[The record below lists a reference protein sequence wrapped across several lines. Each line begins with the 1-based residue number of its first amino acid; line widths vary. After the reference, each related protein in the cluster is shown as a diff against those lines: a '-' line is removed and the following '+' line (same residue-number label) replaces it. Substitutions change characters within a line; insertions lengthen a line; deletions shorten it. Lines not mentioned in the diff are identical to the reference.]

1 MPILVVMER
10 DQILRLT
17 ILVLNSSNQPNVML
31 EKLFFLHF
39 PVCSIFMFT
48 APSTVCDVRKQKT
61 VLSQQM
67 FNYMIDFGGM
77 AATYL
82 LNLIS
87 SENVV

>member
-1 MPILVVMER
+1 MER

-31 EKLFFLHF
+31 EKLFFPHF

-61 VLSQQM
+61 LLSQQM
-67 FNYMIDFGGM
+67 LHDRLWWDGC
-77 AATYL
+77 YL
-82 LNLIS
+82 S
-87 SENVV
+87 SKPDIL